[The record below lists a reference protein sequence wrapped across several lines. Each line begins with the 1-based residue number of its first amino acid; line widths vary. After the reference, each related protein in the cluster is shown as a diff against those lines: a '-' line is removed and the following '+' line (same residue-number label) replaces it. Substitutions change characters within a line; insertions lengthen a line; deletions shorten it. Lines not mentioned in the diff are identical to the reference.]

1 VKNDPLLLRTQ
12 GEIGME
18 TNKLLKIIIALLIP
32 PLAVFLHENKITNN
46 FWINLVLTI
55 FLPWIGGVLH
65 AVYVILK

>member
-1 VKNDPLLLRTQ
+1 
-12 GEIGME
+12 ME